1 MAAKKKSAAPA
12 DLPAPTGGK
21 FARTK
26 AVTLPVFKM
35 VEETPVYITVNAAM
49 YEGKEQKPVAGP
61 DGKPGKAMEPATILP
76 VTDLTTGEMSQII
89 AGAVLEGI
97 LNDSYPGEAYVG
109 KSFEIVKHA
118 KREGK
123 RYNTYSVFEI
133 DPTAKAE

>member
-1 MAAKKKSAAPA
+1 MAKAKKGNTPA
-12 DLPAPTGGK
+12 DLPKPTGGK
-21 FARTK
+21 YTRTK

-35 VEETPVYITVNAAM
+35 VEETPVYVKITAAM
-49 YEGKEQKPVAGP
+49 YEGKEQKPVLDK

-76 VTDLTTGEMSQII
+76 VMNVETGELSQII

-97 LNDSYPGEAYVG
+97 LNDSYPDAGYVG
-109 KSFEIVKHA
+109 KAFEVVKHA

-133 DPTAKAE
+133 EAPAA